1 MMMDMDQELF
11 KNASVD
17 THTKEAR
24 NDRAMFGDS
33 GYFKSSVLQN
43 LLRPLYERTSL
54 LKCCRWAISVVAAF
68 RSGVISIDNAEPN
81 MDLVYALGL
90 MTGFFIFSLHPIL
103 DRFIMQNKWMDFVK
117 DLFVS
122 CFD

>member
-1 MMMDMDQELF
+1 MQRCTMQMPQ
-11 KNASVD
+11 V
-17 THTKEAR
+17 H
-24 NDRAMFGDS
+24 G
-33 GYFKSSVLQN
+33 
-43 LLRPLYERTSL
+43 TS
-54 LKCCRWAISVVAAF
+54 AVAAF
-68 RSGVISIDNAEPN
+68 RSGVISIDNAEAT

-90 MTGFFIFSLHPIL
+90 MTSFFIFSLHSIL

>member
-1 MMMDMDQELF
+1 MSQ
-11 KNASVD
+11 VHG
-17 THTKEAR
+17 T
-24 NDRAMFGDS
+24 
-33 GYFKSSVLQN
+33 
-43 LLRPLYERTSL
+43 
-54 LKCCRWAISVVAAF
+54 SVVAAF
-68 RSGVISIDNAEPN
+68 RSGVISIDNAEAT

-90 MTGFFIFSLHPIL
+90 MTSFCIFSLHSIL

>member
-1 MMMDMDQELF
+1 
-11 KNASVD
+11 
-17 THTKEAR
+17 
-24 NDRAMFGDS
+24 
-33 GYFKSSVLQN
+33 
-43 LLRPLYERTSL
+43 
-54 LKCCRWAISVVAAF
+54 
-68 RSGVISIDNAEPN
+68 VISIDNAKAT

-90 MTGFFIFSLHPIL
+90 MKSFCIFSLHPIL